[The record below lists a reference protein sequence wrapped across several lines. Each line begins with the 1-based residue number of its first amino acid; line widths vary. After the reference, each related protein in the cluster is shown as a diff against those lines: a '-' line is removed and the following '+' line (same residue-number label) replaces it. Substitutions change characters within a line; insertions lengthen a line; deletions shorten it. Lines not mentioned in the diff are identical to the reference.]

1 MSSILNHVLLSL
13 PLQNNFFFDEPPTS
27 LSFVFPPVLYLN
39 RKPRAI
45 SRLPPTSMTHPKAE
59 SYEVNDG
66 RLGGGGEVG
75 SLSPCVPYSH
85 VFS

>member
-13 PLQNNFFFDEPPTS
+13 LLQNNFFFDDPPHL

-39 RKPRAI
+39 RRPRAI
-45 SRLPPTSMTHPKAE
+45 SRLPSRSMAHPKTE

-66 RLGGGGEVG
+66 RLGGGGGEVG
-75 SLSPCVPYSH
+75 SLSLCSILACI
-85 VFS
+85 